1 MKNQWVH
8 SYQNACYQSRDFNF
22 RRGGNIMYQYSNH
35 RTVGVSIH
43 IYIFLISLLLC
54 TMSRISGQTPPY
66 SWGFYHR
73 AEPLVNAHP
82 HDYFHATGEQ
92 MPFAGIG
99 AFSIQPRSI
108 LPKTLFHL
116 YAFHDDITH
125 HLNGHSAVLRLQ
137 TAGKSTNERPEHK
150 TSSIEFRVGEI
161 SHPFGLEEQVCA
173 LQNVESSRK
182 VGSSHALPKQRGL
195 SISVQKQGKSGTE
208 QDGMLDAL
216 YVFSERRT
224 GFMGQAL
231 NEWYPRI
238 GIGNA
243 QPLEH
248 LQLGS
253 RFTFHAGGASRIGDN
268 LYYDMHEQ
276 QSKRIVHGA
285 ASSIGMHQGSIILSN
300 ALPGTIS
307 EPVSFEWGD
316 IHTLRGIEI
325 DSHNGM
331 SIGKR
336 YPQTTLD
343 IMSRTSDE
351 QSGALRIQ
359 NSNHSTLLYL
369 TSHGSLGIYNAQ
381 PKERVHIGETFTI
394 HAGGASVLGDNVYVD
409 SVPKSIKSGRTA
421 SLIFQDGL
429 IQLANTDSNPANS
442 HISYRSLPLQDN
454 TVRGIIIEN
463 KQGHC
468 GIGITSPKARL
479 DILATPLDTISPAL
493 RVATIDQEAFFTVN
507 GQGNVGIGI
516 PDPKHM
522 LQVAGNVMIGK
533 QWNDAP
539 ECSAT
544 EHKLIVDG
552 AIIARELLITS
563 DYWAD
568 EVFEDSYQLMT
579 LHELEHYI
587 KTNKHLP
594 NMPTESEIHDSGM
607 NVSKVTVALLRKIE
621 ELTLHI
627 LTLNKDIARMNNII
641 DTLPFND

>member
-1 MKNQWVH
+1 
-8 SYQNACYQSRDFNF
+8 
-22 RRGGNIMYQYSNH
+22 MYQHTNH
-35 RTVGVSIH
+35 GAVSVSIPT
-43 IYIFLISLLLC
+43 YIFLISLSLF
-54 TMSRISGQTPPY
+54 TMSKVSGQIPPY

-73 AEPLVNAHP
+73 AEPLMDAHP

-92 MPFAGIG
+92 MPFSGIG
-99 AFSIQPRSI
+99 AFSLHPRSI

-125 HLNGHSAVLRLQ
+125 LINGHSAVLRLQ
-137 TAGKSTNERPEHK
+137 TAVKSNHERPVQQ
-150 TSSIEFRVGEI
+150 TSSIEFRIGEV
-161 SHPFGLEEQVCA
+161 SHPLGLEEQACVI
-173 LQNVESSRK
+173 QNVESTRK
-182 VGSSHALPKQRGL
+182 IGSSTILPSQRGL
-195 SISVQKQGKSGTE
+195 SISVQKQGKSGIE
-208 QDGMLDAL
+208 QDGMLDAIHI
-216 YVFSERRT
+216 FSERRT
-224 GFMGQAL
+224 GLMGQAL

-253 RFTFHAGGASRIGDN
+253 KFTFHAGGASRIGDN
-268 LYYDMHEQ
+268 LYFDMHEQ
-276 QSKRIVHGA
+276 KSKRIIYGA

-300 ALPGTIS
+300 ALPGAIS
-307 EPVSFEWGD
+307 DPVNFEWGD
-316 IHTLRGIEI
+316 LHTLRGIEI
-325 DSHNGM
+325 DSYNGM

-336 YPQTTLD
+336 YPQATLD

-351 QSGALRIQ
+351 QSGAIRIQ

-409 SVPKSIKSGRTA
+409 TVAKSIKPGRTA
-421 SLIFQDGL
+421 SLMFQDGM
-429 IQLANTDSNPANS
+429 IQLANTDSNAANT
-442 HISYRSLPLQDN
+442 HISYRSLPFHEN
-454 TVRGIIIEN
+454 TVRGLIIEN

-468 GIGITSPKARL
+468 GIGTISPKARL
-479 DILATPLDTISPAL
+479 DILASPLDTISPAL

-533 QWNDAP
+533 QWNEAP
-539 ECSAT
+539 ECSSS
-544 EHKLIVDG
+544 ENKLIVDG
-552 AIIARELLITS
+552 AIIAKELLITS

-579 LHELEHYI
+579 LHELEQYI
-587 KTNKHLP
+587 KTKKHLP
-594 NMPTESEIHDSGM
+594 DVPTESEIHHTGM

-627 LTLNKDIARMNNII
+627 LTLNKDISRMNTII